1 MNIAASGSEGKYRF
15 ANRYKD
21 AKVDKAFFV
30 PKLCN
35 HCTHPACVQVCPT
48 GATFKTD
55 DGVVVIDH
63 TYCIGCQY
71 CVQACP
77 YGARFFNEELQGY
90 RQVHLVLSPHHQ
102 GIAARLRRGLSGR
115 CAHLRRSQRQAK
127 SDQPVHRQQSGR
139 GAQTRNRQ
147 RPQCLL
153 CRHRQ
158 GGKLMDPLFSAAP
171 FTGYVYPNET
181 VFPWGVLIVVYPYLT
196 GLVAGA
202 FTVSSLYQ
210 VFGLKQLRP
219 VAHFALLTSLCCM
232 IFVPTPLLLHLG
244 HPERAFNAVFTPHWS
259 SAMAMFGYFAGFY
272 IILLILE
279 TWFVFRPYMVQQAQ
293 RRKDLLGR
301 LYHVMCLGSYDLSEK
316 AMRYDR
322 KWIFAL
328 AIIGIPGAHGLH
340 GYVGFLFGSL
350 KSREWWSSDLMP
362 VIFLFS
368 AIISG
373 VALLI
378 VLYVLS
384 CKLRRVAVDVACVKG
399 MGYTLWGF
407 VMFTLLLEGVEFG
420 SLVYKGREGID
431 MIMEFVTTR
440 LIVPFFVLQF
450 AIGAVT
456 PILILSFL
464 FWRGTTGRAL
474 VAGITRECAA
484 GAVFGADDALQRGH
498 RRAGDREDR
507 QGLADFSVGDL
518 RQGGRIGRSL
528 GADRAVSPVVGDGP
542 NPPTMARFAG
552 GRVALSYPACTEN
565 QIRRR
570 PGKQRGTAHA
580 FMTDLLSS

>member
-1 MNIAASGSEGKYRF
+1 MDSLF
-15 ANRYKD
+15 A
-21 AKVDKAFFV
+21 
-30 PKLCN
+30 
-35 HCTHPACVQVCPT
+35 
-48 GATFKTD
+48 
-55 DGVVVIDH
+55 
-63 TYCIGCQY
+63 
-71 CVQACP
+71 
-77 YGARFFNEELQGY
+77 
-90 RQVHLVLSPHHQ
+90 
-102 GIAARLRRGLSGR
+102 
-115 CAHLRRSQRQAK
+115 
-127 SDQPVHRQQSGR
+127 
-139 GAQTRNRQ
+139 
-147 RPQCLL
+147 
-153 CRHRQ
+153 
-158 GGKLMDPLFSAAP
+158 AAP

-181 VFPWGVLIVVYPYLT
+181 VFPWSVLIVVYPYLT

-272 IILLILE
+272 ILLLVVE
-279 TWFVFRPYMVQQAQ
+279 TWFVFRPYMVEQAQ
-293 RRKDLLGR
+293 NGKNKLRR
-301 LYHVMCLGSYDLSEK
+301 LYHLMCLGSHDLSEK

-328 AIIGIPGAHGLH
+328 AVTGIPAAHGLH

-373 VALLI
+373 TSLLI

-384 CKLRRVAVDVACVKG
+384 CKLRRVPVDVACVKG

-420 SLVYKGREGID
+420 SMVYKGREGID
-431 MIMEFVTTR
+431 IIWLFVTTR
-440 LIVPFFVLQF
+440 LVVPFFILQF

-456 PILILSFL
+456 PILILSYM
-464 FWRGTTGRAL
+464 FWRGTKGRAL
-474 VAGITRECAA
+474 VAGITTAA
-484 GAVFGADDALQRGH
+484 LLVLFNVIMMRFNVVIGGQEIAKTGKGLLEFPWEFFGRDGV
-498 RRAGDREDR
+498 
-507 QGLADFSVGDL
+507 LAAASVL
-518 RQGGRIGRSL
+518 
-528 GADRAVSPVVGDGP
+528 AAPMV
-542 NPPTMARFAG
+542 
-552 GRVALSYPACTEN
+552 
-565 QIRRR
+565 
-570 PGKQRGTAHA
+570 
-580 FMTDLLSS
+580 LLSLMVRLLPPWHDPGHDKAAA

>member
-1 MNIAASGSEGKYRF
+1 ME
-15 ANRYKD
+15 
-21 AKVDKAFFV
+21 
-30 PKLCN
+30 
-35 HCTHPACVQVCPT
+35 
-48 GATFKTD
+48 
-55 DGVVVIDH
+55 
-63 TYCIGCQY
+63 
-71 CVQACP
+71 
-77 YGARFFNEELQGY
+77 
-90 RQVHLVLSPHHQ
+90 
-102 GIAARLRRGLSGR
+102 
-115 CAHLRRSQRQAK
+115 
-127 SDQPVHRQQSGR
+127 
-139 GAQTRNRQ
+139 
-147 RPQCLL
+147 
-153 CRHRQ
+153 
-158 GGKLMDPLFSAAP
+158 PLFAAAP

-272 IILLILE
+272 IILLIVE

-301 LYHVMCLGSYDLSEK
+301 LYHVMCLGSYDLSDK

-340 GYVGFLFGSL
+340 GYVGFIFGSL

-384 CKLRRVAVDVACVKG
+384 CKLRRVAVDVPCVKG
-399 MGYTLWGF
+399 WATRC
-407 VMFTLLLEGVEFG
+407 GV
-420 SLVYKGREGID
+420 SSCS
-431 MIMEFVTTR
+431 
-440 LIVPFFVLQF
+440 PCC
-450 AIGAVT
+450 
-456 PILILSFL
+456 
-464 FWRGTTGRAL
+464 WRGWNS
-474 VAGITRECAA
+474 
-484 GAVFGADDALQRGH
+484 AVSCI
-498 RRAGDREDR
+498 RAG
-507 QGLADFSVGDL
+507 
-518 RQGGRIGRSL
+518 
-528 GADRAVSPVVGDGP
+528 
-542 NPPTMARFAG
+542 
-552 GRVALSYPACTEN
+552 
-565 QIRRR
+565 
-570 PGKQRGTAHA
+570 RGST
-580 FMTDLLSS
+580 SSWHS